1 MVGPCLCEMLKARAL
16 RVCTLGRTRGR
27 HGNTILAD
35 LAQPEA
41 LRLNGQFDALVHM
54 APLWLLP
61 ENLERILASG
71 VRRVIAFSSSSAE
84 SKQNSAEASD
94 RELARVLVSAEDRIK
109 EAAASSNI
117 ALTLFRP
124 TMIYGFGRD
133 GNIMAIAALIKRLG
147 VFPIAGSGSGLRQPV
162 HSLDL
167 ADAAIKCMETGST
180 IGQTYNLGGAE
191 KLSYKNMVR
200 RIFIA
205 LEREPRILHIPQP
218 LYRALIGVAVKLR
231 MIGEVSSG
239 AAARMNEDLCFDMG
253 PAATDFGY
261 TGSGFLENTARD
273 LPL

>member
-1 MVGPCLCEMLKARAL
+1 MCEMLQARAL
-16 RVCTLGRTRGR
+16 RVCTLGRSRGR

-41 LRLNGQFDALVHM
+41 LSLNGQFDVLVHM

-61 ENLERILASG
+61 ENMERILASG
-71 VRRVIAFSSSSAE
+71 VRRVIAFSSTSVESKQSSAE
-84 SKQNSAEASD
+84 AAD
-94 RELARVLVSAEDRIK
+94 RELARALLSAEDRIK
-109 EAAASSNI
+109 ETAAASNI

-133 GNIMAIAALIKRLG
+133 GNIMAIAALIKRIG
-147 VFPIAGSGSGLRQPV
+147 VVPIAGSGSGLRQPV

-167 ADAAIKCMETGST
+167 ANAAGRCMEIGST

-191 KLSYKNMVR
+191 KLSYKNMVQ

-205 LEREPRILHIPQP
+205 LGRKPRILHIPQP
-218 LYRALIGVAVKLR
+218 LYRAFIGVAVKLN

-261 TGSGFLENTARD
+261 RGSGFLENPARD
-273 LPL
+273 LLL